1 MARIAIMQFAQLHH
15 LGEALGI
22 LEVGDSMLFEQ
33 IAKIDPHPCE
43 RCTCDQLCLT
53 QWQRVD
59 SQGQKIDY
67 RAIRYWIGPKL
78 PPLES

>member
-43 RCTCDQLCLT
+43 RCTCDQLCLA
-53 QWQRVD
+53 QRQRVD
-59 SQGQKIDY
+59 SQRQ
-67 RAIRYWIGPKL
+67 
-78 PPLES
+78 